1 MCVCS
6 HDIFVALRIEPT
18 GFFPTVAVSLV
29 WTWEE
34 RQRLRQLAP
43 ILGHWTRQVRVC
55 TSHSIRPPAAV
66 VEGQVLHLGFRKKNI
81 AQFDSVC
88 RFGRSSSG
96 LFGLGFRERT
106 MTQLCLQ
113 ELEHQG
119 LSEYNQVLR
128 DTGYD
133 AACCKCC
140 DLWRVALVERFG
152 TR

>member
-1 MCVCS
+1 
-6 HDIFVALRIEPT
+6 
-18 GFFPTVAVSLV
+18 
-29 WTWEE
+29 
-34 RQRLRQLAP
+34 
-43 ILGHWTRQVRVC
+43 
-55 TSHSIRPPAAV
+55 
-66 VEGQVLHLGFRKKNI
+66 
-81 AQFDSVC
+81 
-88 RFGRSSSG
+88 
-96 LFGLGFRERT
+96 

-152 TR
+152 QDEQWPKLRLNMTKLDFFRHERWYTWYILVLAG